1 MYKFISATIVLLA
14 GLVALVACQSEEEVL
29 TPSQA
34 EETELEYVYL
44 GDVKITPISHSRS
57 EGDNVFT
64 VIFQDDEE
72 ISPLNLTLTQNGSEY
87 GCDINGSGDTAF
99 FIKVMDS
106 EKGVYQYLNKN
117 KEPLQEFSLT
127 ENKESHEFTLEVI
140 KLFDNPT
147 LMASSRAKSLSDC
160 FSRRMGSTTG
170 ILLTI
175 TTAFLG
181 PEGPAAVAAGA
192 ALSCAIW
199 TPY

>member
-1 MYKFISATIVLLA
+1 MYKFLSATIVLFA
-14 GLVALVACQSEEEVL
+14 GLIALVACQSEEEIL

-34 EETELEYVYL
+34 DETEMEYVYL

-57 EGDNVFT
+57 EGENVFNVT
-64 VIFQDDEE
+64 FQDDDET
-72 ISPLNLTLTQNGSEY
+72 SPLNLTLTQNGSEY
-87 GCDINGSGDTAF
+87 GCDVNKNGEPDF
-99 FIKVMDS
+99 FIKVIDS
-106 EKGVYQYLNKN
+106 ETGVYQYLNKN

-127 ENKESHEFTLEVI
+127 ENKDSHEFTLNII

-147 LMASSRAKSLSDC
+147 LMPSSRAESLSDC